1 MTAVANRLKPW
12 AVALP
17 AKEQLLYQARVSRI
31 ALWSMLPLLLPSAAL
46 RAADTGEADKAA
58 DAKPPSAAV
67 EHFTPEQQSSKGSV
81 TIEGRRIDYDAYAG
95 TVVVHPKDWDDV
107 PQNAPKDQD
116 KNPRPEASMFYVAYF
131 KTADKAA
138 TGKSAAPRPV
148 TFLFNGG
155 PGSSTV

>member
-1 MTAVANRLKPW
+1 MIPRCVTDPGAT
-12 AVALP
+12 
-17 AKEQLLYQARVSRI
+17 LYSARVCRI
-31 ALWSMLPLLLPSAAL
+31 ALWALIPVLLQSVAL
-46 RAADTGEADKAA
+46 RAADAGEAGKAD
-58 DAKPPSAAV
+58 DAKPAAV
-67 EHFTPEQQSSKGSV
+67 LHFTPEQQSSKGSV

-138 TGKSAAPRPV
+138 TGNSAAPRP
-148 TFLFNGG
+148 
-155 PGSSTV
+155 